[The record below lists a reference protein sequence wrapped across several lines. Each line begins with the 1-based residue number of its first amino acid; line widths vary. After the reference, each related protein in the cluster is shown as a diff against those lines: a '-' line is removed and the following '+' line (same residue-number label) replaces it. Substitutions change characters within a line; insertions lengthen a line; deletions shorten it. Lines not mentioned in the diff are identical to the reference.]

1 MEVLSLKKY
10 KVQLSIQA
18 KNDYKSIIRYIKYE
32 LLEPIIAEK
41 YAKLIKNE
49 LNSLEY
55 QPQKFAIIDYDIIK
69 KYNFRK
75 LIIKNYIAFY
85 RINEDEKIVN
95 VERILYNG
103 TDWKN
108 KL

>member
-1 MEVLSLKKY
+1 MEKY

-18 KNDYKSIIRYIKYE
+18 KNDYKSIIRYIRYE

-41 YAKLIKNE
+41 YAELIRNE

>member
-41 YAKLIKNE
+41 YAKLIKNN
-49 LNSLEY
+49 LIVWNISHKSL
-55 QPQKFAIIDYDIIK
+55 
-69 KYNFRK
+69 
-75 LIIKNYIAFY
+75 LLLTM
-85 RINEDEKIVN
+85 
-95 VERILYNG
+95 IL
-103 TDWKN
+103 
-108 KL
+108 

>member
-1 MEVLSLKKY
+1 MEVLPLGEYDIK
-10 KVQLSIQA
+10 LSNQA
-18 KNDYKSIIRYIKYE
+18 KEDYKSIIRYIKYK
-32 LLEPIIAEK
+32 LLESNIAER
-41 YAKLIKNE
+41 YAELIKNE
-49 LNSLEY
+49 INTLKYN
-55 QPQKFAIIDYDIIK
+55 PQKFAIINHDTIK
-69 KYNFRK
+69 QYKFRK

-95 VERILYNG
+95 VERILYGG